1 MPRYL
6 RRRNGKSASSIKKQ
20 RPLRVEAIDYD
31 GAPPSLRRRQVDKV
45 DSLSTPCGVRFPSP
59 PIPPPCYTFSQHFAA
74 FRKGGRTVNT
84 EHTSTN
90 GKTPAPVETLPSVI
104 EDKPIVYEPG
114 QLKEIREVASL
125 PPIHL
130 KPDEIEYAIS
140 LFSRGFARGEVVVGL
155 IEQYPDYK
163 HLCETDETFRK
174 RLSDRLRTCDP
185 TSAIFAESRYK
196 TLYDL
201 HREHVE
207 RTLGTAYSQIEA
219 KLKETLLARVE
230 EQAARLETIDLRIA
244 HLHELFVHFD
254 STFRKAKMKTSQDE
268 AFERFNI
275 LNQSILKWYNLRMK
289 EEQHLE
295 TLFISLKTLEVKL
308 SKVSS
313 LHATYTPQEW

>member
-1 MPRYL
+1 M
-6 RRRNGKSASSIKKQ
+6 
-20 RPLRVEAIDYD
+20 
-31 GAPPSLRRRQVDKV
+31 
-45 DSLSTPCGVRFPSP
+45 
-59 PIPPPCYTFSQHFAA
+59 
-74 FRKGGRTVNT
+74 NT

-114 QLKEIREVASL
+114 QLEEIREVASL

-207 RTLGTAYSQIEA
+207 KTLGGAYSQIEA

-230 EQAARLETIDLRIA
+230 EQAARLETIDGRIYA
-244 HLHELFVHFD
+244 ISEIYANFLK
-254 STFRKAKMKTSQDE
+254 SYSNAKTRTAQDK

-275 LNQSILKWYNLRMK
+275 LDQSLLKWYNIRMK

-295 TLFISLKTLEVKL
+295 ALFISLKTLEVKL